1 MSKSSIAK
9 TSADSRNSLRRKKRG
24 AVSLCCFSH
33 QTSAGLRRAS
43 SAASSDL
50 SVHKM
55 FRSDREASYSPRAAE
70 PYKITDSRFSPAS
83 SRSLRTSSSSF
94 SSGFC
99 ILWLH
104 AGNAHQLPEAPPPP
118 LIPPPNPPNP
128 PPPPKLPPP
137 QPPPPQPFPRLP
149 PPPSKKIHQGN
160 EAPDLPLDPPALR
173 NALLKAVK
181 TNHATT
187 KITQKGKPLSDC
199 RGSRTGCGEDR
210 SIKVTPR
217 SAATYCASC
226 QAAVLIAPS

>member
-104 AGNAHQLPEAPPPP
+104 AGNAHQLPKAPSA
-118 LIPPPNPPNP
+118 
-128 PPPPKLPPP
+128 PP
-137 QPPPPQPFPRLP
+137 QPLPRLP
-149 PPPSKKIHQGN
+149 PPPLKKIHQRN

-173 NALLKAVK
+173 NALLRAVK
-181 TNHATT
+181 TNHATS
-187 KITQKGKPLSDC
+187 KITQKGKPLS
-199 RGSRTGCGEDR
+199 
-210 SIKVTPR
+210 
-217 SAATYCASC
+217 
-226 QAAVLIAPS
+226 